1 MLVGYGRAAM
11 TRTGE
16 EVEEVDGK
24 VRPSWKTPFET
35 EALKEG
41 MRYLGG
47 KVDE

>member
-1 MLVGYGRAAM
+1 M

-16 EVEEVDGK
+16 EVEEVNGD